1 MVITTSS
8 CRTCISSLARKY
20 PLDKP
25 IPGLPGVIYPRPESI
40 RNTETKVTVLENGLR
55 VASEKKFGQFCIAGI
70 AINSGSRLEATYPS
84 GISHFIE
91 RSAFRSTEKFSGRD
105 EIVERMAHVGGT
117 IDCQGSRDLMV
128 YAVSVANGNLNKAVE
143 LLGEA
148 VLRPRFTPD
157 EIQDTANR
165 VAFELQD
172 MSYDP
177 ERKTQLV
184 ELLHAAAYGNKSLGL
199 PKICPEQNL
208 DKITPGLMFNY
219 LKNNHTPDKMVLAG
233 VGVEHEE
240 LVELAQKHLV
250 DKQPTWVSNPNIV
263 SSAPTHVERCK
274 SHYIG
279 GCQSVEDDL
288 SNVSLGP
295 TPLPNLVHF
304 QLGFEVCSHLDLEEF
319 VVVCVMNM
327 LMGGGGSFSAGG
339 PGKGMFTRLFTNVLN
354 QYHWVNSSAAHNSSY
369 EDSGLFYI
377 QSSSDP
383 SQLKNL
389 VDIVIH
395 EFINIVEGHMPKE
408 ELARAKR
415 QLISMLWLNLEI
427 RPIVFEDIAR
437 QVLSSG
443 FRRQPRQL
451 IEKIEGVT
459 ERDIKRVATKM
470 LKTAPSVACLGDLR
484 HLPSYDYIKSKFN

>member
-1 MVITTSS
+1 M
-8 CRTCISSLARKY
+8 
-20 PLDKP
+20 DKP
-25 IPGLPGVIYPRPESI
+25 LPGLPDVIYPKPESV
-40 RNTETKVTVLENGLR
+40 RNAETKVTVLKNGMR
-55 VASEKKFGQFCIAGI
+55 VASEKKFGQFCIAGV

-84 GISHFIE
+84 GVSHFIE
-91 RSAFRSTEKFSGRD
+91 RSAFRSTRKFSGRD

-128 YAVSVANGNLNKAVE
+128 YAVSVANGHLDSAVD
-143 LLGEA
+143 LLGEV
-148 VLRPRFTPD
+148 VLRPKFTD
-157 EIQDTANR
+157 AEIADTANR
-165 VAFELQD
+165 IAFELQD

-184 ELLHAAAYGNKSLGL
+184 EMLHAAAYGHKSLGL
-199 PKICPEQNL
+199 PKVCPEQNL
-208 DKITPGLMFNY
+208 DKINPGIMFNY

-233 VGVEHEE
+233 IGVEHDE
-240 LVELAQKHLV
+240 LVELAQKHFV
-250 DKQPTWVSNPNIV
+250 DEPSSWAVDPGLASLEPTSVDRSK
-263 SSAPTHVERCK
+263 AQYT
-274 SHYIG
+274 G
-279 GCQSVEDDL
+279 GCQLIEADL
-288 SNVSLGP
+288 SDVSLGP

-304 QLGFEVCSHLDLEEF
+304 QLGFEVCPHLKLDEF
-319 VVVCVMNM
+319 VIVCVMNM

-369 EDSGLFYI
+369 EDTGIFFI

-395 EFINIVEGHMPKE
+395 EFINIVEGPMSKE
-408 ELARAKR
+408 ELERAKR

-427 RPIVFEDIAR
+427 RPIVFEDVAR

-443 FRRQPRQL
+443 FRRQPKQL
-451 IEKIEGVT
+451 IERIEAVT
-459 ERDIKRVATKM
+459 EKDIKRIAANM
-470 LKTAPSVACLGDLR
+470 LKTNPSVACLGDLK
-484 HLPSYDYIKSKFN
+484 HFPSYDYIKSKFN

>member
-1 MVITTSS
+1 M
-8 CRTCISSLARKY
+8 
-20 PLDKP
+20 
-25 IPGLPGVIYPRPESI
+25 PGLPTAVYPNPELF
-40 RNTETKVTVLENGLR
+40 RNAETKVTVMENGLK

-84 GISHFIE
+84 GVTHFIE
-91 RSAFRSTEKFSGRD
+91 RSAFRSTQKFASRD

-128 YAVSVANGNLNKAVE
+128 YAVSVANGNLDTAVE
-143 LLGEA
+143 LLGEV
-148 VLRPRFTPD
+148 VLRPQFTED
-157 EIQDTANR
+157 EVRDTANR
-165 VAFELQD
+165 ISFELQD
-172 MSYDP
+172 MAFDP
-177 ERKTQLV
+177 ERKTQLA
-184 ELLHAAAYGNKSLGL
+184 EMIHAAAYGSKTLGL
-199 PKICPEQNL
+199 PKVCPESNL
-208 DKITPGLMFNY
+208 DLMTPALMFNY

-233 VGVEHEE
+233 VGVDHDQ
-240 LVELAQKHLV
+240 LVELAQKYFV
-250 DKQPTWVSNPNIV
+250 DQPPTWTTNPSL
-263 SSAPTHVERCK
+263 SSPHPDHVDRSK
-274 SHYIG
+274 AQYIG
-279 GCQSVEDDL
+279 GFQAVEADL
-288 SNVSLGP
+288 SNVSMGP

-304 QLGFEVCSHLDLEEF
+304 QLGFEVCPHLELDEF

-354 QYHWVNSSAAHNSSY
+354 RHHWVNSSAAHNSSY
-369 EDSGLFYI
+369 EDTGLFYI

-395 EFINIVEGHMPKE
+395 EFKNIAEGAMSRD

-443 FRRQPRQL
+443 YRRQPKQL
-451 IEKIEGVT
+451 IKKIESVT
-459 ERDIKRVATKM
+459 EEDIKRVASKM
-470 LKTAPSVACLGDLR
+470 LKTTPAVACLGDLKNM
-484 HLPSYDYIKSKFN
+484 PSYEYISSKFG